1 MNEYEKEVIYPFD
14 SELLPII
21 KHKNLI
27 KNYKIVGLVS
37 PTGWGY
43 NSSNEI
49 YMDFMREGSIEVH
62 SELNHFFSNCDTV
75 LFSDSYTNLDFE
87 NDIFSQ
93 MVECVKMKKNILSF
107 LNIDSKY
114 QKRINKLCKENGV
127 YFKNYLVK
135 VEKDF
140 DKIISESIIKISTPI
155 IFVLGVAQKT
165 QKFEIQL
172 ALREKFIN
180 EGYKV
185 SQIGSRRY
193 SEFLGFHSFPD
204 FMYNHSIGEINKIV
218 LFNRLIAQIE
228 MEEKPDVII
237 IGIPGGVMKLN
248 NIMTNKFGV
257 FSYEISQAVTPD
269 VAIFSTFY
277 EDYTP
282 EYFMRINNSIKY
294 KLGYEVDCFNLANVQ
309 FDWDNAHEV
318 QRPVY
323 LTLSSKFIDEKIE
336 SFKQGDVPLFNVLNE
351 SDTENMFRFIVD
363 KLSDYS
369 HIEII

>member
-1 MNEYEKEVIYPFD
+1 MDWNTAKKSLDFLLEHSIDNEIVNIGFYGGEPMIEFDLIKKCIEYAKEIFKGKDIQFSITTNGTLINKKIIRYFVKNKVNLTISLDGPKEVHD
-14 SELLPII
+14 
-21 KHKNLI
+21 KNRRFC
-27 KNYKIVGLVS
+27 N
-37 PTGWGY
+37 
-43 NSSNEI
+43 
-49 YMDFMREGSIEVH
+49 GSG
-62 SELNHFFSNCDTV
+62 T
-75 LFSDSYTNLDFE
+75 
-87 NDIFSQ
+87 
-93 MVECVKMKKNILSF
+93 
-107 LNIDSKY
+107 
-114 QKRINKLCKENGV
+114 
-127 YFKNYLVK
+127 
-135 VEKDF
+135 F